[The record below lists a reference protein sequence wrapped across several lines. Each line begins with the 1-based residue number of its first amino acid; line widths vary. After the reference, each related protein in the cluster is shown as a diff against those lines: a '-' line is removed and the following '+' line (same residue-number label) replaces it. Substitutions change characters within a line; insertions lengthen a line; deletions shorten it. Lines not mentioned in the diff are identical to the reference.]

1 MASEQH
7 PSILGLRS
15 TLWGIFTNTILA
27 AVKAVAGVAGNS
39 YALIADAVESTT
51 DIASSL
57 IVWGGLKISGMP
69 PDEDHPYGHGKAEP
83 IAATVVSIALF
94 AAAAGIAI
102 QSVREIVTPHHA
114 PAPFTLAVLLIV
126 VIVKEV
132 LFRFVFNVG
141 EKIGSTAVKSDA
153 WHHRSDAITSAAAFV
168 GIAVALIGGSG
179 YESADDWAALF
190 AAGIIVVNAARILVP
205 AVNEIMDRAPSPDI
219 ERSVREIASKVD
231 GVDGLDKC
239 FVRKMGLSYYVDL
252 HVEVDGRL
260 TVHAGHE
267 IARRVKKV
275 LLASRPDMAGVLIH
289 IEPADPAGEGV
300 TRK

>member
-1 MASEQH
+1 
-7 PSILGLRS
+7 
-15 TLWGIFTNTILA
+15 
-27 AVKAVAGVAGNS
+27 
-39 YALIADAVESTT
+39 
-51 DIASSL
+51 
-57 IVWGGLKISGMP
+57 
-69 PDEDHPYGHGKAEP
+69 
-83 IAATVVSIALF
+83 
-94 AAAAGIAI
+94 
-102 QSVREIVTPHHA
+102 
-114 PAPFTLAVLLIV
+114 VLLIV